1 MSLVWQFYPRS
12 EKAPHRIA
20 EIAAVFTAHHEE
32 ISSAKFDLNSNDVLA
47 VVHDDLA
54 QMGIEVESGKTKD
67 QKIPRPV
74 RFSRNGAAEKSFE
87 VDGWDPQSSTIIEV
101 EAGRGVVNNQWLK
114 DLFEAFVIPDAKY
127 LVIAVRAEYKG
138 GKDFESV
145 ATMLETLYGSRLQ
158 IPLSGILLVGY

>member
-67 QKIPRPV
+67 QKISRPV
-74 RFSRNGAAEKSFE
+74 RFARNGAAEKSFE

-127 LVIAVRAEYKG
+127 LVIAVRVEYNG

-145 ATMLETLYGSRLQ
+145 ATLLETLFGSRLD
-158 IPLSGILLVGY
+158 IPLDGILLIGY

>member
-12 EKAPHRIA
+12 ENAPHRIA
-20 EIAAVFTAHHEE
+20 EIAAVFTAHHDE

-54 QMGIEVESGKTKD
+54 QMGIQVESGKTKD

-74 RFSRNGAAEKSFE
+74 RFARNGAAEKSFE

-114 DLFEAFVIPDAKY
+114 DLFEAFVIPDARY

>member
-12 EKAPHRIA
+12 EKAPRRIA

-32 ISSAKFDLNSNDVLA
+32 ISSAKFDLSSNDVLG
-47 VVHDDLA
+47 VVHDDLTL
-54 QMGIEVESGKTKD
+54 MGIEIESGKTKD

-74 RFSRNGAAEKSFE
+74 RFARNGTAEKSFE

-145 ATMLETLYGSRLQ
+145 AKMLETLYGSRLQ

>member
-1 MSLVWQFYPRS
+1 MMCWQSFM
-12 EKAPHRIA
+12 
-20 EIAAVFTAHHEE
+20 T
-32 ISSAKFDLNSNDVLA
+32 ISPKWV
-47 VVHDDLA
+47 
-54 QMGIEVESGKTKD
+54 EVESGKTKE

-74 RFSRNGAAEKSFE
+74 RFARNGAAEKSFE

-158 IPLSGILLVGY
+158 IPLSGVLLIGY

>member
-12 EKAPHRIA
+12 EKEPARIA
-20 EIAAVFTAHHEE
+20 EIAAVFTAHHED

-54 QMGIEVESGKTKD
+54 QIGIQVESGKTKD

-74 RFSRNGAAEKSFE
+74 RFARNGAAEKSFE

-145 ATMLETLYGSRLQ
+145 ATMLETLYGSRVQ
-158 IPLSGILLVGY
+158 IPLDGVLLIGY